1 MFFFKVSCPWK
12 WYVPLAVLSM
22 KQSQDAKRIV
32 ETVLNRRS
40 APNSLVSIQFL
51 PRDTPRDVAVEAM
64 HGDFPNFILFLVLVE
79 VALEDSRCSSQ
90 SRKLVTSLNLSFCF
104 PLFLICDFINIR
116 STANGYYGFFVLK
129 NVARS
134 RRRFYFTLKGSNGVF
149 FFLSHFCYELQMS
162 VFVFFLLSFFFGFG
176 IGVWR
181 LRQSFWPTLYLTVCI

>member
-1 MFFFKVSCPWK
+1 M
-12 WYVPLAVLSM
+12 LST
-22 KQSQDAKRIV
+22 KQSQGAKRIV

-51 PRDTPRDVAVEAM
+51 PRDVPRDVAVEAM

-116 STANGYYGFFVLK
+116 NTANGYYGFFVLK

-149 FFLSHFCYELQMS
+149 FFFLT
-162 VFVFFLLSFFFGFG
+162 FVMNSRCPFFFFFCHFFS
-176 IGVWR
+176 V
-181 LRQSFWPTLYLTVCI
+181 LA